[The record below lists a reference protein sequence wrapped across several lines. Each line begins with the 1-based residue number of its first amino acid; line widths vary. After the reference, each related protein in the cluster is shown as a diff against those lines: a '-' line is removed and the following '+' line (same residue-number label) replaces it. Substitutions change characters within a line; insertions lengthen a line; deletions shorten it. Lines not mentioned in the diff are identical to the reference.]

1 MAQAQLNNLDIDQ
14 VIDWLE
20 HGTGELDMLVHIR
33 DEIIPAMKHA
43 DMPVL
48 NREPGYDTPPSD
60 TSISPSD
67 IPLSP
72 TDISALTTPLDQP
85 DTSPALRQLYYRTRD
100 APVVIKKA
108 KNVNIWLNAPPQ
120 GTVSIANV
128 TNNS

>member
-1 MAQAQLNNLDIDQ
+1 MAQAQLDTTKM
-14 VIDWLE
+14 
-20 HGTGELDMLVHIR
+20 H
-33 DEIIPAMKHA
+33 EIISWLNHTPGQPDH
-43 DMPVL
+43 PVL
-48 NREPGYDTPPSD
+48 VNVHGNASDTTGTSPTMGD

-85 DTSPALRQLYYRTRD
+85 DTSPALRQQYYRTRD